1 MLKQEKLEQVISFL
15 WIKNLDTQEGK
26 SKIYLINSRMEIT
39 KRIQKKERNRNRYGP
54 EAIKDLTHLSRD
66 QQRDY
71 NQKMD
76 NLNIYK

>member
-1 MLKQEKLEQVISFL
+1 
-15 WIKNLDTQEGK
+15 
-26 SKIYLINSRMEIT
+26 MEIT

-54 EAIKDLTHLSRD
+54 EAIKDLTHSSRD